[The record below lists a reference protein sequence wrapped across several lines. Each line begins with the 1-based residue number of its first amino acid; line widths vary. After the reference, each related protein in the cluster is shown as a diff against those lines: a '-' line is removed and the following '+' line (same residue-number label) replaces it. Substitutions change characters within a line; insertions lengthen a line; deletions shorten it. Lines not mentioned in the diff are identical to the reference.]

1 MKNQN
6 EAEAE
11 VQSQVEQVEQA
22 KNLPHDSE

>member
-11 VQSQVEQVEQA
+11 VQSQVEQVEQT